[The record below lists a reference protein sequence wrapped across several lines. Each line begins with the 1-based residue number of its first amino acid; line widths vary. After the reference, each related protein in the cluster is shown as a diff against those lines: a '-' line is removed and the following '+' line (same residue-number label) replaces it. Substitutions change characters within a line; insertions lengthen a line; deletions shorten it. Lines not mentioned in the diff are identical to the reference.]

1 LGDGSDPDFEAK
13 LVGTIYGVLLLGF
26 FPTGVLYRALLHNA
40 VVNGVALDGV
50 QSAAFGH
57 RALAAGLDPA
67 VERSRGRA
75 QPGAD
80 AALDAYPR
88 RPLLRG
94 AHACGSGGSVDDF
107 VSGQQP
113 PAGAVGDAFTD
124 IEGFDVGLPL

>member
-1 LGDGSDPDFEAK
+1 MGDGSDPDFEAK

-50 QSAAFGH
+50 HRLRSDIAPWRLVWILLSNVHVVVLSLGLMLPWTHIRVARYFAAH
-57 RALAAGLDPA
+57 THVVP
-67 VERSRGRA
+67 
-75 QPGAD
+75 
-80 AALDAYPR
+80 
-88 RPLLRG
+88 
-94 AHACGSGGSVDDF
+94 GGSVDDF
-107 VSGQQP
+107 VSAQQP